1 MSQRRRPSPRIRP
14 TAERL
19 EARSLLA
26 TFLVTSAADAGPG
39 TLRQAIIDAN
49 AGAGVDSVAFAIGT
63 GPQVIHLL
71 SPLPAVAAGQPLAID
86 GTTQPGTGSAPR
98 ITLDGTSAGATAS
111 GLQLDADGCLV
122 RGLAI
127 GDFGGDGIYVD
138 GSAAQIVG
146 NVIGA
151 DPGGT
156 VAQPNGEGIRLVGP
170 ASRGLIG
177 GVSVADR
184 NVISGNK
191 TVGVVLYGATLT
203 TVAGNFI
210 GVDSTGERALPNGD
224 RGVLLYGGSEHN
236 MIGGVGAASRNVISG
251 NATEGVGIDDVN
263 SLYNLVA
270 ANYIGTDAAGE
281 AAIPNGTYGVVVA
294 NGAALNMIGDP
305 VAGGGNLISG
315 NRSAGVAVIAPAPN
329 GNSVLN
335 NVIGLDAAGRAAIP
349 NNVGV
354 VIFGGALK
362 NSIGNGSPLGR
373 NVISGNA
380 GDGVD
385 IFDSTTTGNFV
396 QNNYIGTDPA
406 GSIPVPNGGRGV
418 AVSGGATNT
427 TVGGDFGTLGNVIS
441 GNGQEGVA
449 LTAVGVGSSV
459 LGNLI
464 GLDAT
469 GTAGLPNHVAGVG
482 VYEISLTVGVQ
493 THIGRHAATRNVIS
507 GNLGDG
513 ILLQGGQG
521 TSIQANLI
529 GLDAAGGRAVG
540 NQGHGIAVTVGSD
553 DVVIGERDSS
563 VSDSASIAADGN
575 IVSGNAETG
584 IVVSQSRQVNIL
596 GNIVGTDATKTL
608 ILGNTGRPGDPAFG
622 ISLVDAP
629 YGNIAGVGQVRNT
642 ISANGNG
649 GGGGGGISV
658 SGTSPGLR
666 LYFNTIGPAIAS
678 RALRSLGNGGP
689 GVLIRPGPTAVAGDN
704 QGSIRVNEVFNNV
717 GAGVEFVG
725 RGYLDISDNQ
735 ILDNGGLGIDLG
747 GDGVTPN
754 HPGGPAD
761 GPNGLQNYPVLAS
774 ARSGN
779 GRTIV
784 AGTFDSAPNT
794 DYYLNFYEST
804 DRDPSGHGQGEVYI
818 GYRTVHTDASG
829 HAVLALSVSPALP
842 LGRFLT
848 ATAAPQ
854 SNQAS
859 SEFSNAV
866 AATAA
871 PGSLGASP
879 QGDFDEDGRSD
890 LAVYRP
896 TTAQW
901 LVQRS
906 SNGPFLASFGQPGVD
921 IPIKGQYEGIAET
934 SLAVYRP
941 TTAQWFIQGF
951 LSGSG
956 PGTRVVQFGQ
966 PNIDIPVPADYDG
979 DGKTDIAVYRPTT
992 GQWFIQRST
1001 AGPEVISFGGP
1012 GDQPVM
1018 GDFDGDGKA
1027 DIALYRK
1034 STGQWLIL
1042 GSTSGPR
1049 AISFGA
1055 PNLDVPVPADYDGD
1069 GTTDLAVYRPTTS
1082 QWLIRRST
1090 AGPVVVAFGGVGL
1103 DRPVPADYD
1112 GDGKADVAVY
1122 RKSTGQWLILQ
1133 STAGPRVV
1141 AFGQANVDV
1150 PIVSPLAYTYPGNV
1164 HTFSVQA
1171 PIIATASRPSTARKA
1186 PGPVVSPRVHR
1197 SAARRPAGHHKI
1209 LFTS

>member
-1 MSQRRRPSPRIRP
+1 M
-14 TAERL
+14 A
-19 EARSLLA
+19 
-26 TFLVTSAADAGPG
+26 
-39 TLRQAIIDAN
+39 
-49 AGAGVDSVAFAIGT
+49 SVAFAIGT

-71 SPLPAVAAGQPLAID
+71 SPLPAVAAGRPLAID
-86 GTTQPGTGSAPR
+86 GTTQPGIGSAPR

-111 GLQLDADGCLV
+111 GLQLEADGCLV

-177 GVSVADR
+177 GVSVAD
-184 NVISGNK
+184 
-191 TVGVVLYGATLT
+191 
-203 TVAGNFI
+203 
-210 GVDSTGERALPNGD
+210 
-224 RGVLLYGGSEHN
+224 
-236 MIGGVGAASRNVISG
+236 RNVISG

-335 NVIGLDAAGRAAIP
+335 NVISLDAAGRAAIP

-373 NVISGNA
+373 NVISGNT

-396 QNNYIGTDPA
+396 QNNDIGTDPA
-406 GSIPVPNGGRGV
+406 GSIPLPNGGRGV

-507 GNLGDG
+507 GNLDDG

-575 IVSGNAETG
+575 IV
-584 IVVSQSRQVNIL
+584 
-596 GNIVGTDATKTL
+596 GTDATKTL

-642 ISANGNG
+642 ISANGN
-649 GGGGGGISV
+649 GGGGISV

-704 QGSIRVNEVFNNV
+704 
-717 GAGVEFVG
+717 
-725 RGYLDISDNQ
+725 
-735 ILDNGGLGIDLG
+735 
-747 GDGVTPN
+747 
-754 HPGGPAD
+754 
-761 GPNGLQNYPVLAS
+761 
-774 ARSGN
+774 
-779 GRTIV
+779 
-784 AGTFDSAPNT
+784 
-794 DYYLNFYEST
+794 
-804 DRDPSGHGQGEVYI
+804 
-818 GYRTVHTDASG
+818 
-829 HAVLALSVSPALP
+829 
-842 LGRFLT
+842 
-848 ATAAPQ
+848 
-854 SNQAS
+854 
-859 SEFSNAV
+859 
-866 AATAA
+866 
-871 PGSLGASP
+871 
-879 QGDFDEDGRSD
+879 
-890 LAVYRP
+890 
-896 TTAQW
+896 
-901 LVQRS
+901 
-906 SNGPFLASFGQPGVD
+906 
-921 IPIKGQYEGIAET
+921 
-934 SLAVYRP
+934 
-941 TTAQWFIQGF
+941 
-951 LSGSG
+951 
-956 PGTRVVQFGQ
+956 
-966 PNIDIPVPADYDG
+966 
-979 DGKTDIAVYRPTT
+979 
-992 GQWFIQRST
+992 
-1001 AGPEVISFGGP
+1001 
-1012 GDQPVM
+1012 
-1018 GDFDGDGKA
+1018 
-1027 DIALYRK
+1027 
-1034 STGQWLIL
+1034 
-1042 GSTSGPR
+1042 
-1049 AISFGA
+1049 
-1055 PNLDVPVPADYDGD
+1055 
-1069 GTTDLAVYRPTTS
+1069 
-1082 QWLIRRST
+1082 
-1090 AGPVVVAFGGVGL
+1090 
-1103 DRPVPADYD
+1103 
-1112 GDGKADVAVY
+1112 
-1122 RKSTGQWLILQ
+1122 
-1133 STAGPRVV
+1133 
-1141 AFGQANVDV
+1141 
-1150 PIVSPLAYTYPGNV
+1150 
-1164 HTFSVQA
+1164 
-1171 PIIATASRPSTARKA
+1171 
-1186 PGPVVSPRVHR
+1186 
-1197 SAARRPAGHHKI
+1197 
-1209 LFTS
+1209 